1 MQTLVDENIDKEVEQ
16 RRHQPDSMNP
26 HHPTLLLPLLIIF
39 GLCFIL
45 PLLNVIRLSL
55 FDESGFTLSYYADV
69 LQDPFILK
77 VIGRTV
83 RIATVTTIISVV
95 LGYPL
100 GILLAKSRGISRSLL
115 TYAVLAPLLLSGV
128 VRSFGWLILLN
139 RNGLVSDLFG
149 SIGYSRVSNGL
160 LFSETAITIGL
171 VHLYMPMLAIA
182 VSGSAQQVDNRL
194 ISAAR
199 NLGARPVVVFV
210 RVLLPLTVPGLLAG
224 CLLVFSLSSSAF
236 ATPAIL
242 GGSTV
247 PVASYLIYQ
256 QGLILG
262 DWAAAG
268 ALSMLLLVLV
278 AGVSILSVS
287 VGRSYRRK

>member
-1 MQTLVDENIDKEVEQ
+1 MQTLVDENTDKEVEQ